1 MRSSYP
7 YTILNF
13 KMATDIEHDGQVW
26 LNWSWND
33 PYWTPNLDHWEV
45 WPSYSY
51 VDTNGV
57 LRWMDMSAESVEQTN
72 PSAREWSFYWDLP
85 ISAEEVYFRLRPI
98 AKTKSDGSPEWEEE
112 YYSTE
117 RKYFGGA
124 TKPDTPSAPSIT
136 QQSTLGIQVVLSL
149 TNVLSS
155 DNNKN
160 VTKAEFQTIQFNGE
174 FDTGTVLNTVQGYVD
189 DFGNVQAFTTIGT
202 AYGYKFRARLWGS
215 KERTGNPEDVNL
227 VSSEWSELT
236 EFVSGAPE
244 KPSLKVNK
252 YSSTQVEY
260 TIETNA
266 TPHHFQIEI
275 APSTEVFDKV
285 DEWERQNPSLK
296 ENSEARASAL
306 LSFGVI
312 NEFTRAGTDPK
323 NFQLSV
329 PSTGQDFSVYRV
341 RSVSAETEGF
351 YSSWSDVTE
360 DSTLIFSDGLRAPI
374 VWSAKPFAL
383 VDEPTMQLCVM
394 HNSPNGSPSCLCK
407 IGWAVNHPGPFIYS
421 EEILPPSGQSDNTV
435 YYFNLDI
442 SSFTEETVIYWRAK
456 TYEGSAA
463 IEENA
468 SPLSEIKSFSIHA
481 KPTIDLIFPDLPA
494 NENFNGT
501 PVVST
506 FPLKY
511 RTETTYFESVSGPIN
526 IISYGFKI
534 YAKESYKTYD
544 KLGRLNVIKAGDV
557 LYSLLDTSTYYDI
570 DRFLNATD
578 ITLEN
583 GKYYIFEATVA
594 LDNGATAS
602 TTREFVCNFA
612 IADCVVEC
620 THVRNDDTV
629 ALYLNP
635 VAVKY
640 EGGGTIEHI
649 VSPDLDHYQSPS
661 NSMEYCEGVDK
672 YGTVYKGITY
682 KWPQS
687 YIDNKT
693 FYGTF
698 FSDFYT
704 SDGHGPQTYPGVTG
718 NPDFW
723 IGPDTPNDVIAEKMG
738 YEDPREFAAERN
750 EQNACIIPIEI
761 SIIVHNENLRAYL
774 YNSKYRN
781 SIESIGTTGQ
791 MLIDGIIGISG
802 MTYDEEPES
811 FETDVVYT
819 YRIPMSTYYESIKR
833 IDYSGSDPVWAI
845 AGGSLQSQKSNAVNR
860 GLTSFNDAY
869 WTNMGYLVHDALME
883 QTRNTQNPQ
892 SSFDPDE
899 PLFSIVN
906 CKFAMVLADFNN
918 DRAYVYDY
926 DNMSVNWPIT
936 KAEESPEVRTLVDN
950 VELSVYRKNDDGTF
964 VKIDENIPN
973 NQTIYVTDPHPNLG
987 GAEYR
992 IVATNTEFG
1001 TTTYYDPP
1009 PIDMKCTDIILQW
1022 DESYGN
1028 RPNNG
1033 ETRDFISEMGNI
1045 VRLPYNVDVSE
1056 SANIENETVKYIGR
1070 KDPVSYYGTQ
1080 TGYTATWN
1088 TEIPKYD
1095 KETIKMLRKLQVF
1108 PGDVYVREPNGTGY
1122 WAHVTVTF
1130 PINHCALTVSVSL
1143 NITRVEGGK

>member
-124 TKPDTPSAPSIT
+124 TKPDAPSAPAIT

-149 TNVLSS
+149 DNVLSS

-160 VTKAEFQTIQFNGE
+160 VTKAEFQTIQYNSQ

-189 DFGNVQAFTTIGT
+189 DFGNIKAFTTIGT
-202 AYGYKFRARLWGS
+202 AYGYKFRARLWAA
-215 KERTGNPEDVNL
+215 KARTGNPDDVTV
-227 VSSEWSELT
+227 VSSDWSELT
-236 EFVSGAPE
+236 ELIQGAPE
-244 KPSLKVNK
+244 KPALKVNK
-252 YSSTQVEY
+252 FSATKVEY
-260 TIETNA
+260 TVETNT
-266 TPHHFQIEI
+266 TPHHFQFEI
-275 APSTEVFDKV
+275 APSVAVFDKV

-296 ENSEARASAL
+296 ENSEARNAAL
-306 LSFGVI
+306 LSFGII
-312 NEFTRAGTDPK
+312 NEFTRSGTDPK
-323 NFQLSV
+323 NFQLDVS
-329 PSTGQDFSVYRV
+329 STGQDFAVYRV
-341 RSVSAETEGF
+341 RAVSAETEGF
-351 YSSWSDVTE
+351 YSSWSDVTDE
-360 DSTLIFSDGLRAPI
+360 STLIFSDGLRAPI
-374 VWSAKPFAL
+374 VWSATQFAM
-383 VDEPTMQLCVM
+383 VDDPTMQLCVM

-407 IGWAVNHPGPFIYS
+407 IGWAVNQPGPFIYS
-421 EEILPPSGQSDNTV
+421 EEILPPSGQSGNTV

-456 TYEGSAA
+456 TYEGNAA

-468 SPLSEIKSFSIHA
+468 SPLSEIKSFAIHA
-481 KPTIDLIFPDLPA
+481 RPTIELLFPDIPE
-494 NENFNGT
+494 NEMFNGI
-501 PVVST
+501 PVMST

-511 RTETTYFESVSGPIN
+511 RTETTYFESTTNEISIV
-526 IISYGFKI
+526 SYGFKI
-534 YAKESYKTYD
+534 YSKETYKTYD
-544 KLGRLNVIKAGDV
+544 KLGRLNVVKAGDV
-557 LYSLLDTSTYYDI
+557 LYSLLDTTTYYDI

-578 ITLEN
+578 VTFEN
-583 GKYYIFEATVA
+583 GKTYIFEATVS
-594 LDNGATAS
+594 LDNGATGT
-602 TTREFVCNFA
+602 TTREFVCDFA
-612 IADCVVEC
+612 SADCVVEC

-640 EGGGTIEHI
+640 EGGGGGEIVFPTEDSVNRYTANAFGNTIEYIQGTDKDGTPYAGLGFKRDKRTTGHTDWPYSWMFGFGYPLASYNHGAVRTDFSDIIAEQFGISPYDFTMYRIENGLTFI
-649 VSPDLDHYQSPS
+649 VLEASAIAFKNVTHVNWTDLVFASSTMNFRIPPVI
-661 NSMEYCEGVDK
+661 NSATATGVDPEVNK
-672 YGTVYKGITY
+672 LIT
-682 KWPQS
+682 
-687 YIDNKT
+687 
-693 FYGTF
+693 
-698 FSDFYT
+698 
-704 SDGHGPQTYPGVTG
+704 
-718 NPDFW
+718 
-723 IGPDTPNDVIAEKMG
+723 
-738 YEDPREFAAERN
+738 RR
-750 EQNACIIPIEI
+750 
-761 SIIVHNENLRAYL
+761 L
-774 YNSKYRN
+774 
-781 SIESIGTTGQ
+781 
-791 MLIDGIIGISG
+791 
-802 MTYDEEPES
+802 
-811 FETDVVYT
+811 ETDANGY
-819 YRIPMSTYYESIKR
+819 I
-833 IDYSGSDPVWAI
+833 IDTVPI
-845 AGGSLQSQKSNAVNR
+845 TGSLTPYDSSNLLNEYYNMCQ
-860 GLTSFNDAY
+860 FNLMVFDQNLE
-869 WTNMGYLVHDALME
+869 TEHDELIFGICNAK
-883 QTRNTQNPQ
+883 
-892 SSFDPDE
+892 
-899 PLFSIVN
+899 I
-906 CKFAMVLADFNN
+906 AMVKWDSSVEKYKVI
-918 DRAYVYDY
+918 DDYIYD
-926 DNMSVNWPIT
+926 WPIVEGGGET
-936 KAEESPEVRTLVDN
+936 ERTLAEN
-950 VELSVYRKNDDGTF
+950 VTLAVYRKNDDGTF
-964 VKIDENIPN
+964 VKIDDNIPN

-1022 DESYGN
+1022 DEDYGN

-1056 SANIENETVKYIGR
+1056 SANMESEMVKYIGR
-1070 KDPVSYYGTQ
+1070 TDPVSYYGTQ

-1143 NITRVEGGK
+1143 NVTRVEGGK